1 MMNCPDSE
9 LHEFLKLLQ
18 LFKSLRPART
28 FCVVNGIRVSL
39 KQVQKN
45 LKLKTFV
52 NVQLQC

>member
-28 FCVVNGIRVSL
+28 FCVVDGIRVSL
-39 KQVQKN
+39 KQVQKY

-52 NVQLQC
+52 NIQLQC

>member
-9 LHEFLKLLQ
+9 LHEVLKLLQ
-18 LFKSLRPART
+18 LFKSLRPASI

-45 LKLKTFV
+45 PCIV
-52 NVQLQC
+52 ISN